1 MKKVCDYCGGY
12 ISETDEVCPNCGAVN
27 EQYKR
32 VGEGV
37 PQTIEELKAWYTA
50 HNLPPEEVTRFF
62 IGKDYKE
69 PKAFGIYQDG
79 ERFIVYKNKADGSRA
94 IRYEGGDEA
103 YAVNELYLKL
113 KEEIARQKAQ
123 NQAKSSGNTRKK
135 KKDWLVDKLLSGLV
149 TLGIIMMITAAICVI
164 AYIFD
169 NDGYYYYNNAYY
181 YNLDN
186 TWYLYDTSTSDWES
200 VEVDRELDKNA
211 KDYYESSS
219 YSEEYGVSDFE
230 DTTYYSDWKASQDDD
245 WDSDSNWDSG
255 DDWDSGSGDWDS
267 DW

>member
-1 MKKVCDYCGGY
+1 MKKVSDYCGGY

-113 KEEIARQKAQ
+113 KEEIARQKGR

-135 KKDWLVDKLLSGLV
+135 KKDWLLLTNEWCDFWLLS
-149 TLGIIMMITAAICVI
+149 
-164 AYIFD
+164 
-169 NDGYYYYNNAYY
+169 
-181 YNLDN
+181 
-186 TWYLYDTSTSDWES
+186 
-200 VEVDRELDKNA
+200 
-211 KDYYESSS
+211 
-219 YSEEYGVSDFE
+219 VSP
-230 DTTYYSDWKASQDDD
+230 
-245 WDSDSNWDSG
+245 
-255 DDWDSGSGDWDS
+255 
-267 DW
+267 

>member
-123 NQAKSSGNTRKK
+123 NQAKTPVNTPKK
-135 KKDWLVDKLLSGLV
+135 KRLIDRFIGNLG
-149 TLGIIMMITAAICVI
+149 TLAVIILISVMVFVI
-164 AYIFD
+164 AYFSVD
-169 NDGYYYYNNAYY
+169 AGYYYYNNAYY

-186 TWYLYDTSTSDWES
+186 TWYLYDTDTSDWGR
-200 VEVDRELDKNA
+200 VEVDRELADNA

-230 DTTYYSDWKASQDDD
+230 DTTYYSEWKADHDDDD